1 MSSDLCEE
9 LLRHEIVSNSD
20 PVKESRPRDV
30 VRTIENCIESLHHFG
45 VLYRLA
51 IHDIF
56 QEAVNDLANQ
66 HALSTEKKAKLFH
79 YMSNVVFGLRERND
93 ASIALEISE
102 SGTVTHS
109 LEGAVSSTIDAQIS
123 FARDRVAGSIEY
135 VFRGKPGVDRAIH
148 EAENAVRLLRP
159 ELTKEEL
166 ETLVA

>member
-9 LLRHEIVSNSD
+9 LLRHEIVSNND
-20 PVKESRPRDV
+20 PKEESKPRDV
-30 VRTIENCIESLHHFG
+30 VKTIEYCIESLHHYG

-56 QEAVNDLANQ
+56 QDAVNDLANH

-93 ASIALEISE
+93 ASIAFEISE
-102 SGTVTHS
+102 SGTVTYS
-109 LEGAVSSTIDAQIS
+109 LVEAVSSTIDAQIS

-135 VFRGKPGVDRAIH
+135 VFKDNPGVDRAID
-148 EAENAVRLLRP
+148 EAEKAVRLLRP